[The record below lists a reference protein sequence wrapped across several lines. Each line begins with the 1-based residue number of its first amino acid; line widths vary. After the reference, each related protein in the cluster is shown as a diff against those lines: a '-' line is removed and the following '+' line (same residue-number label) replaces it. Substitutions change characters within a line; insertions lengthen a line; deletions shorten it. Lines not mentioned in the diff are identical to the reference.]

1 MYKCGNLFCQL
12 MSILNRAQI
21 GIVVGNL
28 KKKSFKPFLNR
39 VEFDRFVR
47 PMTVA
52 GGLLFF

>member
-1 MYKCGNLFCQL
+1 